1 MCHCKIKYKLLLS
14 VSFFLEKREKESLQ
28 KYFKYCKKE
37 WIMIQTLQDA
47 TSMELDCN
55 EKIK

>member
-37 WIMIQTLQDA
+37 
-47 TSMELDCN
+47 
-55 EKIK
+55 